1 MISLALTAALAATL
15 PNLTCEDPKE
25 TVMVRATFRYVWD
38 GDTACMTAHLPF
50 DVSRDICVRVKGLD
64 CPEINKGLRIKDGLK
79 AKEVAK
85 TWATAYP
92 VVYIESTKK
101 KSFNRFVSTI
111 CPPGGGQCLT
121 EFMIESGICEVYVA
135 KKRKKR

>member
-25 TVMVRATFRYVWD
+25 TVMVRATWRYVWD
-38 GDTACMTAHLPF
+38 GDTACMTAHFPF
-50 DVSRDICVRVKGLD
+50 GVSRDICIRLKGLD
-64 CPEINKGLRIKDGLK
+64 CPEINKGLRIRDGLK

-85 TWATAYP
+85 TWAAAYP
-92 VVYIESTKK
+92 SVYIESTKTR
-101 KSFNRFVSTI
+101 SHNRYVSNI

-121 EFMIESGICEVYVA
+121 EFMIQSGICKVYVK

>member
-1 MISLALTAALAATL
+1 MILATTIMAAMSTL

-25 TVMVRATFRYVWD
+25 TVSIRATWRYVRD
-38 GDTACMTAHLPF
+38 GDTACMTVHLPL

-79 AKEVAK
+79 AKAIAQ
-85 TWATAYP
+85 TWAAAYP
-92 VVYIESTKK
+92 DVYVQDTGYSY
-101 KSFNRFVSTI
+101 RRLVSTI

-121 EFMIESGICEVYVA
+121 EFMIESGICKVYV

>member
-1 MISLALTAALAATL
+1 MISLALTTALAATL

-25 TVMVRATFRYVWD
+25 VVSVRATFRYVWD

-50 DVSRDICVRVKGLD
+50 GVSRDICIRVKGLD
-64 CPEINKGLRIKDGLK
+64 CPEINKGIRIKDGLK
-79 AKEVAK
+79 AREVAR